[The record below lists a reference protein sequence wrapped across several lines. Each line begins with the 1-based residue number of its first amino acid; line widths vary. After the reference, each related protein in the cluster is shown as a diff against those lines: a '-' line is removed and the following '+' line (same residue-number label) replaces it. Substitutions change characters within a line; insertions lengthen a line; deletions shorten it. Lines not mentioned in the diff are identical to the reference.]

1 MSKYNVLR
9 VGSPVKLGER
19 VTSILS
25 LPRNPDDPWG
35 YKVSGSPNA
44 IMNEQLGFIELT
56 DMILRGY
63 GAQLK
68 ADGWHY
74 VANAHEV
81 VYADDGMCLVDSEEK
96 DYIKYLHEFKNLLF
110 DECDGF
116 ILRQYH
122 GLPSI
127 PAK

>member
-1 MSKYNVLR
+1 MR
-9 VGSPVKLGER
+9 TT
-19 VTSILS
+19 TSILS
-25 LPRNPDDPWG
+25 LPRNSDDPWG
-35 YKVSGSPNA
+35 YKVTGTPNA
-44 IMNEQLGFIELT
+44 IMKEQLSFIELT
-56 DMILRGY
+56 AEILRSY

-74 VANAHEV
+74 VAHGHDV
-81 VYADDGMCLVDSEEK
+81 VYAEDGRCLVDSKMK

-116 ILRQYH
+116 ILRQYY